1 MRVRR
6 RLDPGR
12 RRRAERRG
20 RRAEWLAEL
29 TLRLKGWRV
38 LERRARTG
46 AGEIDLVC
54 RRGAVLAFIEV
65 KARADLETA
74 RAALTPRQADRL
86 LRAGA
91 LWRARSSRYDRLQPR
106 FDLILVAPWR
116 WPRHLEGVI
125 RAEGRMTALL

>member
-1 MRVRR
+1 MASRHAK
-6 RLDPGR
+6 DR

-20 RRAEWLAEL
+20 RRAEFAAQLL
-29 TLRLKGWRV
+29 LRMKGWRI
-38 LERRARTG
+38 LDQRARTG
-46 AGEIDLVC
+46 AGEIDIVC
-54 RRGAVLAFIEV
+54 RRGATLAFIEV

-74 RAALTPRQADRL
+74 RGALSPRQTDRL

-91 LWRARSSRYDRLQPR
+91 LWRARHSRYAALQPR
-106 FDLILVAPWR
+106 YDLMLVAPWR